1 MNFYLLVVIG
11 FFYFYMN
18 INLSKSMLKRTLL
31 FLIIFIT
38 SISIYSQEKPNT
50 KYWICFKD
58 KGAFT
63 SKTNIKPGSDAYEKG
78 KALLTEKAVQR
89 RLKVLDEENLI
100 DFGDLPLNEKYI
112 NEITKLNISI
122 IAKSRWLNGV
132 SAYLT
137 PAQLKKIK
145 ELKFVSEVVSVRKFN
160 KQEFISSID
169 LSFDED
175 NFSLPSENHRLDY
188 GKSLKQM
195 EAVNVP
201 KVHDLNITGKGVM
214 MTNIDDG
221 FEWRSHQALNTLSV
235 LSEHDFLNND
245 DKVSK
250 EEYNKYP
257 ESYSQG
263 DHGTATLSCMSGK
276 KEGKLFGPSFDADIL
291 LAKTEYVSSETPM
304 EEDFWLEACEWAE
317 AQGTDIITSSLNY
330 KIFDAPYDSNT
341 YSYKDMNG
349 NRAITTIAADR
360 SAYLGVV
367 VCSSMGNYYQRDEP
381 TLTTPA
387 DADSIISIGAVN
399 LNGKIA
405 AFSSNGPTSD
415 GRTKP
420 DVVAPGVGIWVA
432 VSKNS
437 SGNDSTYKFGD
448 GTSFAAPITAGVC
461 GLILSAHPKLT
472 PLQVREALRNTAN
485 NSSTPNNVYGWGLIN
500 AYDAILY
507 WGPVWSGE
515 PEISY
520 KDDGVYISSYL
531 ISKELID
538 STAVNFTYE
547 NNGSKVQS
555 SAKLVKNLNDGN
567 YSGKYEAFIP
577 NLNQQNKI
585 PHFEFITVV
594 NGKPV
599 RWKSRKAE

>member
-18 INLSKSMLKRTLL
+18 INLSKSMLKRILM

-38 SISIYSQEKPNT
+38 SFSIYSQEKPNT
-50 KYWICFKD
+50 KYWIYFKD
-58 KGAFT
+58 KGKFT
-63 SKTNIKPGSDAYEKG
+63 TGTVTPGSAAYESG
-78 KALLTEKAVQR
+78 KSLLTEKAIKR
-89 RLKVLDEENLI
+89 RLKVLPEETLI
-100 DFGDLPLNEKYI
+100 DFGDLPLDEKYI
-112 NEITKLNISI
+112 NGITKLNIAI

-145 ELKFVSEVVSVRKFN
+145 ELKFVSEVTSVRKFN

-169 LSFDED
+169 LSFDEKSY
-175 NFSLPSENHRLDY
+175 SLPAENHRLDY
-188 GKSLKQM
+188 GKSFKQM

-250 EEYNKYP
+250 EDYNKFP
-257 ESYSQG
+257 ESFSQG

-367 VCSSMGNYYQRDEP
+367 VCSSMGNYYQTDMP
-381 TLTTPA
+381 SLTTPA

-405 AFSSNGPTSD
+405 GFSSNGPTSD

-461 GLILSAHPKLT
+461 GLILSAHPELT

-485 NSSTPNNVYGWGLIN
+485 NFSTPNNVYGWGLIN

-507 WGPVWSGE
+507 WGPVWSNEAKFDYAENGLYVRTYIVTNDKFNPGTVKLNYSSSGE
-515 PEISY
+515 
-520 KDDGVYISSYL
+520 DNM
-531 ISKELID
+531 KE
-538 STAVNFTYE
+538 YE
-547 NNGSKVQS
+547 M
-555 SAKLVKNLNDGN
+555 KLVEDFKDGN
-567 YSGKYEAFIP
+567 NSGLYEAFIP
-577 NLNQQNKI
+577 GETSAAAFVFYN
-585 PHFEFITVV
+585 F
-594 NGKPV
+594 
-599 RWKSRKAE
+599 KATGVSERVWSWNR